1 LLIISKKPLREEL
14 KMIKVGVLFPGQGAQ
29 FVGMGKDFY
38 DKYPLVKDN
47 FDKASECLGIDL
59 ADLCFNGPEEELKKT
74 QYTQPALLTVEYSI
88 FQQFKRYFDGFG
100 AGAGHSLGEYTALL
114 AADAIDF
121 SDAVNLVHQRGKFM
135 SEITNGSLVA
145 CMGLSEADV
154 WKECKELSEYGTIS
168 PALFNSPGQVVV
180 AGEVPVLEKFV
191 EKCSNMSGV
200 KATMLKVSGPFHC
213 SLLDSA
219 AKKLE
224 NYLKDIKFST
234 PRFSIASNVTGEYES
249 NPNNIKENLVKQV
262 NSPVYWTKCVETL
275 FNDGYNTLVEIG
287 PGKVL
292 RGLAR
297 KINRNIKVLNVS
309 TVEDIT
315 KVSQQLEDLYNSTM
329 MEKE

>member
-1 LLIISKKPLREEL
+1 
-14 KMIKVGVLFPGQGAQ
+14 MIKVAVVFPGQGSQ
-29 FVGMGKDFY
+29 FIGMGKDFY
-38 DKYPLVKDN
+38 DKYALVRDN
-47 FDKASECLGIDL
+47 FEKASSELGFDL
-59 ADLCFNGPEEELKKT
+59 AELCFNGPEEKLKMT

-88 FQQFKRYFDGFG
+88 YQQFKRYFDGFG

-114 AADAIDF
+114 AADVINF
-121 SDAVNLVHQRGKFM
+121 KDAVNLVHQRGKYM

-145 CMGLSEADV
+145 SMGLSEADV
-154 WKECKELSEYGTIS
+154 WKICKELSTHGVIS

-180 AGEVPVLEKFV
+180 AGEVPVLEKFI
-191 EKCSNMSGV
+191 EKCNDLKGV

-224 NYLKDIKFST
+224 HYLEDIE
-234 PRFSIASNVTGEYES
+234 FSIPKFNVVSNVTGEYEK
-249 NPNNIKENLVKQV
+249 NPETIKSNLVKQV

-275 FNDGYNTLVEIG
+275 FNDGYNTFVEIG

-292 RGLAR
+292 KGLAR
-297 KINRNIKVLNVS
+297 KINRDIKVLNVS
-309 TVEDIT
+309 KVEDIE
-315 KVSQQLEDLYNSTM
+315 KISLQLDEYYNNTM